1 MKGTAIVILFILAA
15 FSGANA
21 SRVNA
26 VDAASSTTNPSWWAF
41 RWPWSYNPFP
51 PSADPNN
58 QQPLFDP
65 NILKCLGDLVSGAAA
80 TSCFQQISKSYDSQT
95 ISLSPTCCA
104 AVQQLNADCSSTV
117 FSIFNNPFFQYAIKQ
132 CSATP

>member
-15 FSGANA
+15 LSGANA

-26 VDAASSTTNPSWWAF
+26 VDAASSTWWAF
-41 RWPWSYNPFP
+41 RWPWSYNPIP
-51 PSADPNN
+51 PSLSPTK
-58 QQPLFDP
+58 PLLDP

-132 CSATP
+132 CSATPSD